1 MLLRTLKKEHF
12 DIVVMYRGILL
23 VVKSCHKLI
32 NNQLKWFK
40 HFPVVNVPIPVKIL
54 SRLVGRISRSGKVSP
69 SEDIKT
75 RAERDCF
82 WKQRP

>member
-1 MLLRTLKKEHF
+1 M
-12 DIVVMYRGILL
+12 DS
-23 VVKSCHKLI
+23 VVKSCYKLI
-32 NNQLKWFK
+32 KYQLKWFN
-40 HFPVVNVPIPVKIL
+40 HFPVLNVPIPVKIL
-54 SRLVGRISRSGKVSP
+54 SRLVGRVSRSGKVSP